1 MTFFFLELIPC
12 MAPDLELNV
21 ACIMPVRGR
30 EKAATSKYEE
40 TVREKIRHTKAIF
53 FLYCLSIDHKSQK

>member
-1 MTFFFLELIPC
+1 